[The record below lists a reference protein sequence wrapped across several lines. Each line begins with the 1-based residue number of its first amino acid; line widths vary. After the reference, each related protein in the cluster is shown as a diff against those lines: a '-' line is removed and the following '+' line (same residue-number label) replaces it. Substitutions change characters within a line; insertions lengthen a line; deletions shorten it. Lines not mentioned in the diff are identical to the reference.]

1 MYNHLSIY
9 AFSST
14 KGLELLYSAKG
25 FGKLQGAL
33 FGITKANRDNK
44 LHSLNMSALC
54 SLEKQSAR
62 ITSSQLEQY
71 TLRNYPSCSI
81 AYISAKAD
89 EAIMQKFG
97 VTSLEDVNSLDRA
110 NKLEL
115 MLQHK
120 ELQLDELL
128 TQATLLQDDISSL
141 STSNIPC
148 FDKKLFELLKGY
160 HLSKQQQLKEDI
172 CILRRQQEYKEAQD
186 DLENNNS
193 QKLEKFQD
201 CLEFEEL
208 KSTLKGYS
216 FERVRNFTTRLMA
229 EDVKC
234 KLWQPRYQ
242 KIEQNTWEHTLKDA
256 ATSKYDFTEARL
268 KLGLHRCHLA
278 LKAGKTVFFQLSA

>member
-14 KGLELLYSAKG
+14 KGFELLYSAKG

-44 LHSLNMSALC
+44 LHSLSMSALC

-89 EAIMQKFG
+89 ETLMQKFG
-97 VTSLEDVNSLDRA
+97 ITTLEDVNSLDRA
-110 NKLEL
+110 NRLEL

-128 TQATLLQDDISSL
+128 TKATLFQDDISSR
-141 STSNIPC
+141 STSATSC
-148 FDKKLFELLKGY
+148 FDKKLLELVKGC
-160 HLSKQQQLKEDI
+160 HLAKRQQLQEDI
-172 CILRRQQEYKEAQD
+172 YILRRQQEYKKTQD
-186 DLENNNS
+186 SLKSNDS
-193 QKLEKFQD
+193 YMLEKFQD
-201 CLEFEEL
+201 CLQLEEL

-216 FERVRNFTTRLMA
+216 FEQVRNFATRLMA
-229 EDVKC
+229 DDVRC
-234 KLWQPRYQ
+234 KLWQPRYH
-242 KIEQNTWEHTLKDA
+242 KMEQNIWDQALKDA

-268 KLGLHRCHLA
+268 KLGLHRCHMA
-278 LKAGKTVFFQLSA
+278 LEVGKAVLFQLSA

>member
-9 AFSST
+9 AFSNT
-14 KGLELLYSAKG
+14 EGLELLYSAKV

-44 LHSLNMSALC
+44 LHSLGMSALC

-89 EAIMQKFG
+89 EPLMKKFG
-97 VTSLEDVNSLDRA
+97 ISSLEDVNSLDRA

-128 TQATLLQDDISSL
+128 TKATLLQDNISSL
-141 STSNIPC
+141 STSATSC
-148 FDKKLFELLKGY
+148 FDKKLLKLVKGY
-160 HLSKQQQLKEDI
+160 HLSKQQQLQEDI
-172 CILRRQQEYKEAQD
+172 CILRRQQEYKETQD
-186 DLENNNS
+186 DLESNNS
-193 QKLEKFQD
+193 PMLKKFQD
-201 CLEFEEL
+201 CLELEEL

-216 FERVRNFTTRLMA
+216 FERVRNFATRLMA
-229 EDVKC
+229 DDVKC
-234 KLWQPRYQ
+234 KLWQPRYHTM
-242 KIEQNTWEHTLKDA
+242 EQNIWEQALKEA

-268 KLGLHRCHLA
+268 KLGLHRCQMA
-278 LKAGKTVFFQLSA
+278 LEAGKTVLFQLSA

>member
-14 KGLELLYSAKG
+14 NGLELLYSAKG

-44 LHSLNMSALC
+44 LHSLCMSALC

-89 EAIMQKFG
+89 KAIMQKFG

-110 NKLEL
+110 NRLEL

-128 TQATLLQDDISSL
+128 TKATLLQDNISSL

-148 FDKKLFELLKGY
+148 FDKKLLELVKGY
-160 HLSKQQQLKEDI
+160 HLSKQQQLQEDI

-186 DLENNNS
+186 DLESNDS
-193 QKLEKFQD
+193 HILEKFQD
-201 CLEFEEL
+201 CLQLEEL
-208 KSTLKGYS
+208 KTTLKGYS
-216 FERVRNFTTRLMA
+216 FERVRNFATRLMA
-229 EDVKC
+229 DDVKC
-234 KLWQPRYQ
+234 KLWQPHYH
-242 KIEQNTWEHTLKDA
+242 KMEQNYLEQALKDA

-268 KLGLHRCHLA
+268 KLGLHRCHMA
-278 LKAGKTVFFQLSA
+278 LEAGKAVLFQLSA

>member
-14 KGLELLYSAKG
+14 KGFELLYSAKG

-44 LHSLNMSALC
+44 LHSLSMSALC

-62 ITSSQLEQY
+62 ITSSQLEKY
-71 TLRNYPSCSI
+71 TLRNYPSYSI

-89 EAIMQKFG
+89 ETLMQKFG
-97 VTSLEDVNSLDRA
+97 ITTLEDVNSLDRA
-110 NKLEL
+110 NRLEL

-120 ELQLDELL
+120 ELHLDELL
-128 TQATLLQDDISSL
+128 TKATLFQDDISSL
-141 STSNIPC
+141 STSATSC
-148 FDKKLFELLKGY
+148 FDKKLFELVKGY
-160 HLSKQQQLKEDI
+160 HLIKQQQLQEDI

-186 DLENNNS
+186 DLERNDS
-193 QKLEKFQD
+193 HKLEKFQN
-201 CLEFEEL
+201 CLKLEEL

-216 FERVRNFTTRLMA
+216 FEQVRNFATRLMA
-229 EDVKC
+229 DDVKF
-234 KLWQPRYQ
+234 KLWQLRSH
-242 KIEQNTWEHTLKDA
+242 KMEQNTWDQALKDA
-256 ATSKYDFTEARL
+256 ATSKYDFTEVRL

-278 LKAGKTVFFQLSA
+278 LEAGKTVLFQLSA